1 MEENRVQRL
10 KAQENSTTDEESN
23 TVLDNILQMLKNGEP
38 IRKGKKQ
45 NRQGKPRP
53 SMPVIINTEGG
64 DQTGD
69 TGDIARDMLINLQS
83 HGFVIPPSP
92 LPPST
97 PSQRRE
103 RRRRER
109 PSLHPER
116 EIPPSPLSVE
126 ILDTNEDSTSE
137 AQASDDQVPES

>member
-1 MEENRVQRL
+1 MQRL

-23 TVLDNILQMLKNGEP
+23 VVLDNLLQMLRNGES
-38 IRKGKKQ
+38 IRKGKTQ

-53 SMPVIINTEGG
+53 FAPVIINTESG
-64 DQTGD
+64 DQTGYV
-69 TGDIARDMLINLQS
+69 ARDMLIQLQS
-83 HGFVIPPSP
+83 HGSVIPPSP
-92 LPPST
+92 LLPST

-126 ILDTNEDSTSE
+126 ILDTNEDSASE
-137 AQASDDQVPES
+137 AQASDGQAPES

>member
-1 MEENRVQRL
+1 MQRL

-23 TVLDNILQMLKNGEP
+23 VVLDNLLQMLRNGES

-45 NRQGKPRP
+45 NRQYKPRP
-53 SMPVIINTEGG
+53 SAPVILNTEGG

-69 TGDIARDMLINLQS
+69 TANVARDMLIQLQS
-83 HGFVIPPSP
+83 HGLTPTSP
-92 LPPST
+92 LPST
-97 PSQRRE
+97 SSQRRE

-126 ILDTNEDSTSE
+126 ILDTNEDSASE
-137 AQASDDQVPES
+137 AQALDDLVPES

>member
-1 MEENRVQRL
+1 MQRL
-10 KAQENSTTDEESN
+10 KAQENSTADEESN
-23 TVLDNILQMLKNGEP
+23 VVLDNLLQMLRNGES

-45 NRQGKPRP
+45 NRQGKSRP
-53 SMPVIINTEGG
+53 SVPVILYTEGG

-69 TGDIARDMLINLQS
+69 TADVARDMLIQLQS
-83 HGFVIPPSP
+83 HGSVIPPSP

-97 PSQRRE
+97 SSQRRE

-126 ILDTNEDSTSE
+126 ILDTNEDSASE
-137 AQASDDQVPES
+137 AQASDDLVPEI

>member
-23 TVLDNILQMLKNGEP
+23 VVLDNLLQMLRNGES

-53 SMPVIINTEGG
+53 SAPVIIDTEGG
-64 DQTGD
+64 DQAGY
-69 TGDIARDMLINLQS
+69 IAGDMLIQLQS
-83 HGFVIPPSP
+83 HGFVIPPSA

-97 PSQRRE
+97 PTQRRE

-109 PSLHPER
+109 LSLHPER

-126 ILDTNEDSTSE
+126 ILDTNEDSASE
-137 AQASDDQVPES
+137 VQASDDQAPES